1 MKTSARSLV
10 LGLAALLLPGLVR
23 ADAPTTQ
30 YKPYLSTN
38 DEIVDLPTGFTW
50 ARKVSPTGV
59 ELPQVRCPIDG
70 TSLPTVRELATLI
83 DNAPRK
89 VLNASN
95 QLVDLHIDQNAF
107 PGTPPALFWTVSATQ
122 DGRAFFVDF
131 GTGEISL
138 KPALGTKAY
147 VRCIKRA

>member
-23 ADAPTTQ
+23 ADAPTAQ

-38 DEIVDLPTGFTW
+38 DEIIDVPTGFNW
-50 ARKVSPTGV
+50 ARKVSPTDV
-59 ELPQVRCPIDG
+59 ELRQVKCESP

-83 DNAPRK
+83 DNEPRK
-89 VLNASN
+89 VLNSSN

-122 DGRAFFVDF
+122 DGRVFVVDF
-131 GTGEISL
+131 ATGEISL
-138 KPALGTKAY
+138 KPAMGTKAY